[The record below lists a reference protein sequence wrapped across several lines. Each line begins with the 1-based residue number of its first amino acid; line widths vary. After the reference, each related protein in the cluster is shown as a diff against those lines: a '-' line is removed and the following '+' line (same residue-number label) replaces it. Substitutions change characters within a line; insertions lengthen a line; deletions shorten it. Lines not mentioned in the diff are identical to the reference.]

1 VRRLSSRHNADKN
14 VGAPGIETDE
24 EPNMKSMAK
33 KTVIFL
39 LAFCF
44 ILLTMAL
51 TGCPAQNPQPS
62 DNTDTDVS
70 ANTETQN
77 DAAMDPNEGAPD
89 GPVRIAFVP
98 SVEAGAIETQL
109 DAFDARVSEMLG
121 HPVESSVVLSYT
133 ACIEQ
138 MAAGHFEVAM
148 LPSSAYIM
156 AHDRYNVQVRLKAVR
171 NGSPTYRGQIITRTD
186 SGINTLQDLIGRT
199 FGFTEAASTSG
210 HLYPK
215 TLMIQNGINPDN
227 DLAETTFIG
236 NHQAVVLAVLNGRV
250 DAGATYDDAR
260 ERLLET
266 EPTVM
271 EQTKVIAYT
280 AEIPSDTVSFRAD
293 CTGPFYDNLVET
305 LMAISKEGE
314 DSPFYAIYDIEELVA
329 AQDSDYDPIRVMVET
344 LNYDIESDLK

>member
-1 VRRLSSRHNADKN
+1 
-14 VGAPGIETDE
+14 
-24 EPNMKSMAK
+24 MKSMAEK
-33 KTVIFL
+33 SVL
-39 LAFCF
+39 VMLAFWL
-44 ILLTMAL
+44 ILITLSL
-51 TGCPAQNPQPS
+51 TGCPAQNPPPP
-62 DNTDTDVS
+62 DNTDSGTPG
-70 ANTETQN
+70 NTETLDN
-77 DAAMDPNEGAPD
+77 AAMDPMEGMPD

-109 DAFDARVSEMLG
+109 EAFDAKVSELLG

-156 AHDRYNVQVRLKAVR
+156 AHDRYDVQVRLKAVR

-199 FGFTEAASTSG
+199 FGFTDAASTSG

-215 TLMIQNGINPDN
+215 TLMIENGIDPDK

-236 NHQAVVLAVLNGRV
+236 SHQAVVLAVLNGRV

-260 ERLLET
+260 DRLLET

-280 AEIPSDTVSFRAD
+280 ADIPSDTVSLRAD
-293 CTGPFYDNLVET
+293 CTGPFYDKLIEV
-305 LMAISKEGE
+305 LMTISKEGT
-314 DSPFYAIYDIEELVA
+314 DSPFYAIYDIEELVP
-329 AQDSDYDPIRVMVET
+329 AQDSDYDPIRRMVET
-344 LNYDIESDLK
+344 LNYDIEADLN

>member
-1 VRRLSSRHNADKN
+1 
-14 VGAPGIETDE
+14 
-24 EPNMKSMAK
+24 MKSIAEK
-33 KTVIFL
+33 SVILL

-44 ILLTMAL
+44 ILLTLAL
-51 TGCPAQNPQPS
+51 TGCPAQNPSPP
-62 DNTDTDVS
+62 DNTEADTP
-70 ANTETQN
+70 ANSETQDN
-77 DAAMDPNEGAPD
+77 SAMDPMEGMPD

-109 DAFDARVSEMLG
+109 DAFDAKVSELLG

-156 AHDRYNVQVRLKAVR
+156 AHDRYDVQVRLKAVR
-171 NGSPTYRGQIITRTD
+171 NGSPTYRGQIITRAD

-215 TLMIQNGINPDN
+215 TLMIENGIDPDK

-280 AEIPSDTVSFRAD
+280 ADIPSDTVSLRAD
-293 CTGPFYDNLVET
+293 CTGPFYDRLIET
-305 LMAISKEGE
+305 LMTISKEGT
-314 DSPFYAIYDIEELVA
+314 DSPFYAIYEIEELVP

-344 LNYDIESDLK
+344 LNYDIEADLN